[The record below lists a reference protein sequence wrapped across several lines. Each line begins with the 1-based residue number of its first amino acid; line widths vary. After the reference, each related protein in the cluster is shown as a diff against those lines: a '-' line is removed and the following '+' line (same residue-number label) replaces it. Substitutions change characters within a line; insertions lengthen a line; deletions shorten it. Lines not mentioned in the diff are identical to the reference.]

1 MIKRFILQYRNNQ
14 RVRQIISLYTVN
26 IIGIPLSIISSMII
40 TRFLGPLAYGD
51 FRFLLNF
58 FGFAVVIFN
67 FGFFQA
73 GNRALVLNNDLQK
86 AKEYYG
92 AELIV
97 LGVLFLIMSI
107 SILVYAF
114 FDPNISEKG
123 LRNIMIFFIPFSWVF
138 LLVSYFEIL
147 FQADNKIELLAASR
161 LYPKLGFFLSVLII
175 YFLLF
180 SYKGNRLFILCIFYL
195 LTNIAVYSYVIY
207 KIKVSF
213 KNLRERINDIFF
225 FNKTYGFN
233 VYLGS
238 LSSTGFSQ
246 LTGLLISYF
255 AVDNSGVGFFSLA
268 LTIAAPLGL
277 IPNVVATTHYKDFS
291 TKDSIPR
298 KLLLLTIGISCAALV
313 MTLLLVNPFI
323 NHLYGPEF
331 KPVISLTYIVS
342 FGVILGGFADL
353 INRFLGSHGK
363 GKALR
368 NTAFVVGF
376 SLMVLNFSL
385 IPKLGETGAAYAQMF
400 SGLIYVIFMS
410 WYYRKLVKELKNGHE
425 LL

>member
-1 MIKRFILQYRNNQ
+1 MVKDLIQKYKGNQ
-14 RVRQIISLYTVN
+14 RVRQVLSLYTVN

-40 TRFLGPLAYGD
+40 TRYLGPLAYGD
-51 FRFLLNF
+51 FKFIQNF
-58 FGFAVVIFN
+58 FALAVVIFN

-92 AELIV
+92 AELIL
-97 LGVLFLIMSI
+97 LGFLFIVMSI
-107 SILVYAF
+107 SVLVYAF
-114 FDPNISEKG
+114 FDSNIGEKG
-123 LRNIMIFFIPFSWVF
+123 IRNIFIFFIPFSWVF
-138 LLVSYFEIL
+138 LLVSYFEVL
-147 FQADNKIELLAASR
+147 FQADNRIELLAKSR
-161 LYPKLGFFLSVLII
+161 LYPRLAFFASVLIV

-180 SYKGNRLFILCIFYL
+180 NYKSNRLFLLSLFYL
-195 LTNIAVYSYVIY
+195 FTNIAVYLYIIH

-213 KNLRERINDIFF
+213 RNLKERIKEIFD

-246 LTGLLISYF
+246 LTSILISYF
-255 AVDNSGVGFFSLA
+255 AVNNSGVGFFSLA

-291 TKDSIPR
+291 KKTSIPK
-298 KLLLLTIGISCAALV
+298 KLLLLTIALSIAALAL
-313 MTLLLVNPFI
+313 TFLLVKPFI
-323 NHLYGPEF
+323 TYLYGPEF

-342 FGVILGGFADL
+342 FGVILSGFADL

-376 SLMVLNFSL
+376 SLMILNFSL
-385 IPKLGETGAAYAQMF
+385 IPRFGETGAAYAQLF
-400 SGLIYVIFMS
+400 SGFAYVTFMFLYYKKLI
-410 WYYRKLVKELKNGHE
+410 RELKNE
-425 LL
+425 L

>member
-1 MIKRFILQYRNNQ
+1 MVKDLIQKYKGNQ
-14 RVRQIISLYTVN
+14 RVRQVLSLYTVN

-51 FRFLLNF
+51 FKFLQNF
-58 FGFAVVIFN
+58 FALAVVIFN

-92 AELIV
+92 AELVV
-97 LGVLFLIMSI
+97 LGALFIIMSI
-107 SILVYAF
+107 SVLVYAF
-114 FDPNISEKG
+114 FDTNITEKG
-123 LRNIMIFFIPFSWVF
+123 IRNIFIFFIPFSWVF
-138 LLVSYFEIL
+138 LLVSYFEVL
-147 FQADNKIELLAASR
+147 FQADNRIELLAISR
-161 LYPKLGFFLSVLII
+161 LYPRLGFFAAVLII

-180 SYKGNRLFILCIFYL
+180 NHKGNRLFILSLFYL
-195 LTNIAVYSYVIY
+195 LTNIAVYVYVIH
-207 KIKVSF
+207 KIKISF
-213 KNLRERINDIFF
+213 KNIRERIREIFHY
-225 FNKTYGFN
+225 NKSYGFN

-246 LTGLLISYF
+246 LTSVLISYF
-255 AVDNSGVGFFSLA
+255 GVNNSGVGFFSLA

-291 TKDSIPR
+291 TKTNIPR
-298 KLLLLTIGISCAALV
+298 KLLLLTVGLSIAALV
-313 MTLLLVNPFI
+313 LTFLLVNPFI
-323 NHLYGPEF
+323 TYLYGPEF

-342 FGVILGGFADL
+342 FGVILSGFADL

-376 SLMVLNFSL
+376 SLMILNFSL
-385 IPKLGETGAAYAQMF
+385 IPRFGETGAAFAQLF
-400 SGLIYVIFMS
+400 SGFTYVIFMF
-410 WYYRKLVKELKNGHE
+410 WYYKKLVKELKNE
-425 LL
+425 L